1 VPTDDAN
8 SAATGADPASPT
20 RDAVFAALAT
30 VLDPDIG
37 RPITELG
44 MVDDIG
50 IDPAGGVEV
59 SVLLTVPGCPLKD
72 RIRTDVTN
80 AVAAVAGVTRVG
92 VRLGYMTDEQRA
104 ALKQQLRGGA
114 AGAEKPIPFNE
125 PDSLTR
131 VFAVASGKGGVGKS
145 SITVNLAVALAARG
159 LSVGLLDADVY
170 GHSVPRMLG
179 LTGAAGRPTQ
189 VEGMIM
195 PPQVHGL
202 RVISIGMFIEGNT
215 PVAWRGT
222 MLHRALNQ
230 FLTDVY
236 WGDLDVLL
244 VDLPPGTGDIAISLA
259 QFVPGCELIIV
270 TTPQLAAAEVAE
282 RAGTVAIQTRQR
294 VAGVIENMSWL
305 PCPHC
310 GERVDVFGSGG
321 GAAVVA
327 ALSGAFGTPV
337 PLLGQVPIDPRIVTG
352 GDTGAPFVLDH
363 PDAPA
368 ARELLAIADALRVR
382 ERGLVGRP
390 LGLQPA

>member
-1 VPTDDAN
+1 LVT
-8 SAATGADPASPT
+8 
-20 RDAVFAALAT
+20 AALST
-30 VLDPDIG
+30 VQDPDIH

-44 MVDDIG
+44 MVENIDIG
-50 IDPAGGVEV
+50 RDGRV
-59 SVLLTVPGCPLKD
+59 SVAVLLTIPGCPLKD
-72 RIRTDVTN
+72 RITADVTN
-80 AVAAVAGVTRVG
+80 AVSKVPGVTSVEIT
-92 VRLGYMTDEQRA
+92 LGYMSDEQRA
-104 ALKQQLRGGA
+104 ALKEQIRGA
-114 AGAEKPIPFNE
+114 AGPEKKIPFNE
-125 PDSLTR
+125 PSSLTR

-145 SITVNLAVALAARG
+145 SITVNLAAALAARG
-159 LSVGLLDADVY
+159 LSVGLLDADIY

-179 LTGAAGRPTQ
+179 LDPTAKPTQ
-189 VEGMIM
+189 VAGMIM
-195 PPQVHGL
+195 PAQAHGV

-236 WGDLDVLL
+236 WGDLDILL

-259 QFVPGCELIIV
+259 QFMPSSELVIV

-282 RAGTVAIQTRQR
+282 RAGTIGMQTRQR
-294 VAGVIENMSWL
+294 VAGVIENMAWL

-327 ALSGAFGTPV
+327 ALSRSFGVDV
-337 PLLGQVPIDPRIVTG
+337 PLLGQVPLDPRIVSG
-352 GDTGAPFVLDH
+352 GDDGVPFVLAY
-363 PDAPA
+363 PEA
-368 ARELLAIADALRVR
+368 AAAAQLLAVADALAVQ
-382 ERGLVGRP
+382 ERGLAGRP

>member
-1 VPTDDAN
+1 
-8 SAATGADPASPT
+8 
-20 RDAVFAALAT
+20 
-30 VLDPDIG
+30 VLDPDIH

-44 MVDDIG
+44 MVESIAIG
-50 IDPAGGVEV
+50 EAGQVRVG
-59 SVLLTVPGCPLKD
+59 VLLTIPGCPLKD
-72 RIRTDVTN
+72 RITKDVTD
-80 AVAAVAGVTRVG
+80 AVLKVPGAASVEVA
-92 VRLGYMTDEQRA
+92 LGYMSEEQRA
-104 ALKQQLRGGA
+104 KLKEQLRGS
-114 AGAEKPIPFNE
+114 AGAEKPIPFND
-125 PDSLTR
+125 PQSLTR
-131 VFAVASGKGGVGKS
+131 VFAIASGKGGVGKS

-179 LTGAAGRPTQ
+179 LDGPEVRPTQ
-189 VEGMIM
+189 VAGMIM
-195 PPQVHGL
+195 PAQAHGV

-236 WGDLDVLL
+236 WGDLDILL

-259 QFVPGCELIIV
+259 QFVPTAELVVV

-282 RAGTVAIQTRQR
+282 RAGTIALQTRQR

-310 GERVDVFGSGG
+310 DERVDVFGSGG
-321 GAAVVA
+321 GPAVVA
-327 ALSGAFGTPV
+327 ALTRAFGVDV
-337 PLLGQVPIDPRIVTG
+337 PLLGQIPIDPRIVSG
-352 GDTGAPFVLDH
+352 GDEGLPFVLAH
-363 PDAPA
+363 PQA
-368 ARELLAIADALRVR
+368 AAAGQLRAIADSLAVR
-382 ERGLVGRP
+382 ERGIAGRP